1 MWISLLLQEISRFEL
16 LILSLKSFKSIK
28 GMLLRVLVVIR
39 VTRRRVDVIVV
50 IVTTICIKEWDA
62 VKFNFLEITFEVN

>member
-1 MWISLLLQEISRFEL
+1 MWISLFLQEISRFEL

-50 IVTTICIKEWDA
+50 IVTTICIKEWDT
-62 VKFNFLEITFEVN
+62 VKFNFLEITF